1 MIDLNFTD
9 ITKPATHVPRKN
21 PLDVFRNALQQQ
33 IDACLAA
40 QAGKTY
46 TVKRRRYTNGVDHHI
61 EVPLRPWWFEH
72 EGEYLINLKYSS
84 QTVSIKSHPTIRA
97 GISLT
102 DVEAVLTTV
111 LTAIEENDPD
121 IVNAVDRAYQKTRW
135 KKTKGAS

>member
-61 EVPLRPWWFEH
+61 EVPLRPWWFFH
-72 EGEYLINLKYSS
+72 DNEYLITLRYSS

-102 DVEAVLTTV
+102 DVEA
-111 LTAIEENDPD
+111 
-121 IVNAVDRAYQKTRW
+121 
-135 KKTKGAS
+135 